1 MVKRKFNPAFKS
13 IFFLILACGFLMAPV
28 RADDVIALKVGTLLK
43 GNGEVLK
50 DAIIIIKNGKIE
62 FAGVN
67 YPVPKGTNILEFKEG
82 VATPGFIAAN
92 ACLHISQ
99 ETKEV
104 STYSRED
111 FYEYR
116 IEKIPALNEER
127 SETTPEMNL
136 LYSVDPRS
144 EDFALAWRSGVTCV
158 YLAPGNLNVYNGTG
172 TVLKTWG
179 QSPQNMTVRN
189 MVQIKVTLGEEPA
202 VGAEGSRF
210 DPGLRT
216 RRPQNRMGV
225 DSIFRQALVDLQN
238 KSELP
243 DSQLN
248 PQELLF
254 RKVLQGEISLRI
266 RAKSY
271 VDIKSAFRYMEEFG
285 FKWILEEGVD
295 AYKYLDDLKNKNV
308 PVIYGPVYRPK
319 GRFDFN
325 SENDFYRAQ
334 TPILLAK
341 KGILFAFQNDAKSP
355 ISALRDE
362 AIYAVKLG
370 LDEESALKA
379 LTFHAA
385 KILGVEDRI
394 GTVEKGKD
402 GDLLIFS
409 GDPFSPSSRLEKV
422 LINGKV
428 MDPNK

>member
-13 IFFLILACGFLMAPV
+13 IFFLILACGFLMPPV

-67 YPVPKGTNILEFKEG
+67 YPVPKGTNILEFKES

-136 LYSVDPRS
+136 LYSIDPRS
-144 EDFALAWRSGVTCV
+144 EDFAQAWRSGVTCV

-254 RKVLQGEISLRI
+254 RKVLRGEIPLRI

-271 VDIKSAFRYMEEFG
+271 VDIKAALRYGEEFG

-370 LDEESALKA
+370 LDKESALKA

-402 GDLLIFS
+402 ADLLIFS

-422 LINGKV
+422 LINNKIL
-428 MDPNK
+428 DPNK